1 MHLAFRRGGRAA
13 INKVMKQQPAVFLKL
28 LVLLVPRELKV
39 EHSGAVKAMSDE
51 QLEAGIEAITA
62 MLAARDAG
70 SQAKVIEGVAEPA
83 ALPAPP
89 RKAKRKVRKSERDVG
104 HVGTADESGNS

>member
-1 MHLAFRRGGRAA
+1 
-13 INKVMKQQPAVFLKL
+13 
-28 LVLLVPRELKV
+28 
-39 EHSGAVKAMSDE
+39 
-51 QLEAGIEAITA
+51 

-89 RKAKRKVRKSERDVG
+89 RQAKRKVRKSERDVG